1 MPGETKGTKHKKRK
15 KKKFGYYLYAVVI
28 LVLTITNITLAALL
42 LTYVQ
47 KWNVTGNELISEGEI
62 TAWVQEDPLT
72 VNSLYTLWKF
82 ETGSYNLPIYLEDV
96 SVSLKAPWEV
106 RLQVTEKKIIGCIV
120 EGESYV
126 YFDEEGLVLA
136 KSSEYWEGIPFI
148 EGLALEPA
156 EQYGYLQAE
165 NEKVFSYIVNV
176 TKEIEKQELAPD
188 RIVWGEDS
196 MNLYFGD
203 ICAKLGR
210 SGFDEKVMQLPMVLE
225 KLEEKGETAGV
236 LHLEHYTSDSKSISF
251 EKNT

>member
-1 MPGETKGTKHKKRK
+1 MPEETKGTKHKKRK

-47 KWNVTGNELISEGEI
+47 KWSVTGNELSSEEEI
-62 TAWVQEDPLT
+62 TAWVKEDPLT

-82 ETGSYNLPIYLEDV
+82 KTGSYNLPIYLEDV

-106 RLQVTEKKIIGCIV
+106 RLQVTEKRIIGCIV

-136 KSSEYWEGIPFI
+136 KASEYWEGIPFI
-148 EGLALEPA
+148 EGLILEPS

-203 ICAKLGR
+203 ICVKLGR
-210 SGFDEKVMQLPMVLE
+210 SGFGEKVMQLPMVLK
-225 KLEEKGETAGV
+225 KLEEKGETTGV